1 MTTTKSIE
9 KTLPQ
14 RQRDKLLA
22 TLRARFEKNLGRHQG
37 LVWAKVQARL
47 EANAEQLWSLS
58 EMERTGGEPNVVGAE
73 SGEFVFFDWSAQSP
87 KVRVSF
93 CYDSGAL
100 DVAIQTRSNLF
111 GWRGQFTPEF
121 VA

>member
-1 MTTTKSIE
+1 MTTTKRIE
-9 KTLPQ
+9 KALPKG
-14 RQRDKLLA
+14 QRDDLLA
-22 TLRARFEKNLGRHQG
+22 ALKAWFEKNLGRHPS
-37 LVWAKVQARL
+37 LVWAKAQAQL
-47 EANAEQLWSLS
+47 VANAEQLWSLS

-100 DVAIQTRSNLF
+100 DVVNQTRSNLF
-111 GWRGQFTPEF
+111 GWRGRFTPEN